1 MPKILG
7 HEYFF
12 SISKLV
18 LSRIQLNYQKVD
30 TEKHII
36 YNYFIEVK
44 RLYYCTQATLD
55 HLYFIYFI
63 MLTTSKWVFIAM
75 GYLFQDILKYENDTD
90 KHWRRRIYRTWN
102 KFNTSKS

>member
-12 SISKLV
+12 SNSKLV

-30 TEKHII
+30 TEKHTI

-44 RLYYCTQATLD
+44 RLTIILRPPLITYIL
-55 HLYFIYFI
+55 FI
-63 MLTTSKWVFIAM
+63 S
-75 GYLFQDILKYENDTD
+75 
-90 KHWRRRIYRTWN
+90 
-102 KFNTSKS
+102 S

>member
-12 SISKLV
+12 SNSKLV

-30 TEKHII
+30 TEKHTI

-44 RLYYCTQATLD
+44 RLTIVVRPRLITYIL
-55 HLYFIYFI
+55 FI
-63 MLTTSKWVFIAM
+63 S
-75 GYLFQDILKYENDTD
+75 
-90 KHWRRRIYRTWN
+90 
-102 KFNTSKS
+102 S

>member
-12 SISKLV
+12 SNSKLV

-30 TEKHII
+30 TEKHTI

-44 RLYYCTQATLD
+44 RLTIVLRPRLITYIL
-55 HLYFIYFI
+55 FI
-63 MLTTSKWVFIAM
+63 S
-75 GYLFQDILKYENDTD
+75 
-90 KHWRRRIYRTWN
+90 
-102 KFNTSKS
+102 S